1 MNTNL
6 RITNSKQASVC
17 TTDGSEYTAGVRRS
31 VYLQYSISKNG
42 RREMM
47 SGDFSIIDDMAE
59 IVLIENECGV
69 IRYVNKAFC
78 ACHGVTFE
86 EAVGR
91 SCFDFII
98 PEDREACNMEQKVT
112 PENPYYRIE
121 GRSIRADGRTIWLQY
136 VGRAYFREDGSL
148 REFQEIGVDIT
159 AWKEK
164 IEESAR
170 SIARTNKWVE
180 QVERRISWSTYSQ
193 GMDRHSGNL
202 QAMYRFS
209 DIHTSDPEMKTLISY
224 AGAVAAGNATVLIE
238 GESGTGKELFAQ
250 AIHNASLRSNGPFVA
265 INCGVIPPELISSEF
280 FGYVEGAFTGASKG
294 GRAGKFEMASGGT
307 LFLDEIGE
315 MPMAQQV
322 ALLRVLETRM
332 VSRIGDS
339 SQIPVDVRIICATN
353 KNLYDEVKA
362 GRFRSDLYYRLNV
375 INLHIPPLRERKGDI
390 YLLIGAFIKKFG
402 SGNFNKKE
410 SFSDEKLIAFYEYDW
425 PGNVRELQNV
435 VERMM
440 YVPEHMTR
448 HFYESLIGE
457 LKKDR
462 AAPEHGDGS
471 RTDENRK
478 TDNEREM
485 LIKLLAD
492 CEGNVSMA
500 ARKLG
505 ISRTGIYRK
514 LKKHDI
520 R

>member
-1 MNTNL
+1 M
-6 RITNSKQASVC
+6 V
-17 TTDGSEYTAGVRRS
+17 
-31 VYLQYSISKNG
+31 
-42 RREMM
+42 
-47 SGDFSIIDDMAE
+47 SGDFGIIDDMAE
-59 IVLIENECGV
+59 IVLIENEVGV
-69 IRYVNKAFC
+69 IKYVNKAFC
-78 ACHGVTFE
+78 ACHGVTYE

-98 PEDREACNMEQKVT
+98 PEDREACNVEQKVS

-121 GRSIRADGRTIWLQY
+121 GRSKRADGRIIWLQY
-136 VGRAYFREDGSL
+136 VGRAYFNNDGSR
-148 REFQEIGVDIT
+148 REFQEIAVDIT

-170 SIARTNKWVE
+170 NIARANKMVE
-180 QVERRISWSTYSQ
+180 QVGSRISDFANPPR
-193 GMDRHSGNL
+193 MDRHSGNL
-202 QAMYRFS
+202 QAMYSFS
-209 DIHTSDPEMKTLISY
+209 DIHTTDPEMKALIRY
-224 AGAVAAGNATVLIE
+224 AGAVAAGDATVLIE

-250 AIHNASLRSNGPFVA
+250 AIHNASRRSNGPFVA
-265 INCGVIPPELISSEF
+265 VNCGVIPPELIGSEF

-307 LFLDEIGE
+307 MFLDEIGE

-332 VSRIGDS
+332 VSRVGDS
-339 SQIPVDVRIICATN
+339 RQIPVDVRIICATN
-353 KNLYDEVKA
+353 KNLYNEVKA
-362 GRFRSDLYYRLNV
+362 GKFRGDLYYRLNV
-375 INLHIPPLRERKGDI
+375 INLRIPPLRERKGDI
-390 YLLIGAFIKKFG
+390 FLLIGAFIKKFG

-410 SFSDEKLIAFYEYDW
+410 SFSDEKLMAFYEYDW

-440 YVPEHMTR
+440 YVPDHMSQS
-448 HFYESLIGE
+448 FYESLIGD

-462 AAPEHGDGS
+462 SLTETAGDTAGKREDS
-471 RTDENRK
+471 GETETNRESEGEK
-478 TDNEREM
+478 LVR
-485 LIKLLAD
+485 LLAD

-505 ISRTGIYRK
+505 ISRTGMYRK
-514 LKKHDI
+514 LKKYNI